1 MLFIDHLCLST
12 DDTDLITDLTL
23 QLPPGECL
31 AVVGPNGSGK
41 STLLR
46 TIAGLRRPDSGK
58 VRVGGIIA
66 DDSDPAFRAAVSVEL
81 GDDATFAELTVLE
94 HLRLITAAHEIE
106 AAHALEILADSGI
119 GDLADRFPHTLSTGQ
134 RQRFTLCAVFIRPG
148 DLIVIDEPESGL
160 DTDGRAWV
168 ADRIDRA
175 TTAGASVV
183 IATHSPELVTQCA
196 DQTVTVGR

>member
-1 MLFIDHLCLST
+1 MLSIDHLCLST
-12 DDTDLITDLTL
+12 DDSDLITDLTL

-46 TIAGLRRPDSGK
+46 AIAGLRRPDSGEI
-58 VRVGGIIA
+58 RVGGIIA

-94 HLRLITAAHEIE
+94 HLRLITAAHDVDTEI
-106 AAHALEILADSGI
+106 AAVALDGSGI

-134 RQRFTLCAVFIRPG
+134 RQRFSMCAAWIRPA
-148 DLIVIDEPESGL
+148 DLVVIDEPEAGL
-160 DTDGRAWV
+160 DVAGRDWV
-168 ADRIDRA
+168 AQRIRRS
-175 TTAGASVV
+175 TADARSVV
-183 IATHSPELVTQCA
+183 FATHSPELVSRGA

>member
-106 AAHALEILADSGI
+106 AEHALEILADSGI

>member
-1 MLFIDHLCLST
+1 MLSIDHLCLST
-12 DDTDLITDLTL
+12 DDADLITDLTL

-46 TIAGLRRPDSGK
+46 AIAGLRRPDSGEI
-58 VRVGGIIA
+58 RVGGIIA

-94 HLRLITAAHEIE
+94 HLRLITAAHDVDTGV
-106 AAHALEILADSGI
+106 AAVVLDGSGI

-134 RQRFTLCAVFIRPG
+134 RQRFSMCAAWIRPA
-148 DLIVIDEPESGL
+148 DLIVIDEPEAGL
-160 DTDGRAWV
+160 DVAGRDWVAQRIGRSTADGRY
-168 ADRIDRA
+168 
-175 TTAGASVV
+175 VV
-183 IATHSPELVTQCA
+183 FATHSSELVSQCA